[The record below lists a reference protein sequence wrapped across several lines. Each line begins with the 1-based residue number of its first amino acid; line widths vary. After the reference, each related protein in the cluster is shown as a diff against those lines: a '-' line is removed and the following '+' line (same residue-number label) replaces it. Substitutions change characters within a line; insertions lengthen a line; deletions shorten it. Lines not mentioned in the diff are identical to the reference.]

1 VLLTALVLGL
11 ALSITLRQLTL
22 VALAVWVVIAR
33 RAGRLPALQMPLL
46 GPLGAF
52 AAWSVVAALGSARPL
67 DSFAACKH
75 LLNLGALVLLANV
88 LSDATFARRFATW
101 LVLALTVAALIGL
114 VQVAACPGPEV
125 TAHASTLVGK
135 FLRKCSNWVVG
146 GGDRLGRRGI
156 LVAMAV
162 VLLVA
167 ALLSLPDVSARARTI
182 GSAGD
187 PTTRHR
193 LARLH
198 ARTPPD
204 RRAPAERGRPR
215 SGQVSLS
222 ERGDARGAAPLH
234 EPPAQHTAADH
245 RRARRRRPRCLAVDL
260 RGLQDARHRPAAAAA
275 LRRGR

>member
-52 AAWSVVAALGSARPL
+52 AAWSVVAALGSARRL

-101 LVLALTVAALIGL
+101 SVLALTVAALIGL

-146 GGDRLGRRGI
+146 GGDRTRTARDPGRDG
-156 LVAMAV
+156 
-162 VLLVA
+162 
-167 ALLSLPDVSARARTI
+167 
-182 GSAGD
+182 G
-187 PTTRHR
+187 
-193 LARLH
+193 
-198 ARTPPD
+198 
-204 RRAPAERGRPR
+204 
-215 SGQVSLS
+215 
-222 ERGDARGAAPLH
+222 GAAGGGAA
-234 EPPAQHTAADH
+234 EPA
-245 RRARRRRPRCLAVDL
+245 RCERAGPDDRQCR
-260 RGLQDARHRPAAAAA
+260 
-275 LRRGR
+275 